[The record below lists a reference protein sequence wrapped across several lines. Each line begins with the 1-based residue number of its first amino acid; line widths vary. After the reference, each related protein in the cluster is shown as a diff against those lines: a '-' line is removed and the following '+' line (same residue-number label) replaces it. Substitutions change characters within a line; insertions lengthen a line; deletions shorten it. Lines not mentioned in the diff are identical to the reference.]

1 MILLQITET
10 LGSDTVQQAVQ
21 QVVQQVAP
29 AVTAAP
35 EQLNLLQ
42 LIMKGGWVM
51 YPIFILSIMAFYI
64 FFERYFTLRK
74 AIKDESSLM
83 MQVRELIK
91 QGNLNAALALCK
103 QSNTPIGRMLQ
114 KGLLRIGKPIKEIE
128 GAIENVGKLE
138 VAKLEKN
145 ISILGIVAGIAPM
158 FGFVGT
164 ISGVIKIFYN
174 ISLSDNI
181 SMGNIAGGLYEKMIT
196 SAAGLIVGILAYIA
210 HHVLN
215 LMVDKIILK
224 LETESIDFI
233 DLLEEPSK

>member
-1 MILLQITET
+1 MILLQITES
-10 LGSDTVQQAVQ
+10 LGSDTVQKAVQ
-21 QVVQQVAP
+21 QVVEQVAP
-29 AVTAAP
+29 AVKAAP

-51 YPIFILSIMAFYI
+51 YPIFILSLMAFYI

-91 QGNLNAALALCK
+91 QGNLNSALALCK

-196 SAAGLIVGILAYIA
+196 SAAGLIVGILAYIG
-210 HHVLN
+210 HHILN